1 MSDNFNVHK
10 WNRDRYINDLQLDEN
25 YEKALD
31 ILAKKAGIEGSKG
44 KNKIN
49 LPTQEYNVSFWL
61 TKGGDKEPMDYDVE
75 AKNEKEAIELAELP
89 SHHKIYK
96 QTITVL
102 NKKTNDESKYKYD
115 PSNLEYIK
123 L

>member
-1 MSDNFNVHK
+1 MSDNFSIHK

-31 ILAKKAGIEGSKG
+31 NLAKKAGIEGSKG

-49 LPTQEYNVSFWL
+49 IPPQEYNVSFWL

-75 AKNEKEAIELAELP
+75 AKNEKEAIELAGLP

-115 PSNLEYIK
+115 PNNLEYIK

>member
-1 MSDNFNVHK
+1 VG
-10 WNRDRYINDLQLDEN
+10 L
-25 YEKALD
+25 EKAVESRMHQKTL
-31 ILAKKAGIEGSKG
+31 GIEGSKG

-75 AKNEKEAIELAELP
+75 AKNEKEAIELANLP